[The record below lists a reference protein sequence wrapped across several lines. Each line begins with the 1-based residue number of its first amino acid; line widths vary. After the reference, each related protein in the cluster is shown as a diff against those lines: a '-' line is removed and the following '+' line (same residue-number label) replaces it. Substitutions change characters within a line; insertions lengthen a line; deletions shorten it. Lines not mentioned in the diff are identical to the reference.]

1 MHKNLLVVSLLSLTS
16 YIYAGEITI
25 QTVQHD
31 GVPAEPV
38 ATTLVYSIEDGSVL
52 LTDVL
57 DNIGTGKLIIPSTIE
72 GYQVIGDSDNTFRGS
87 QFNAIV
93 YPEGYE
99 FVGRSSAYNMPNLV
113 YVELPSTIDF
123 VGHAGFSGEGGWR
136 SQLSTI
142 VFNGGPPSSMH
153 SDAFGRNNDVWS
165 SPAGAV
171 AVVANPTN
179 LPLFGDSNTT
189 YGDLWGEPNNSYS
202 RYILS
207 APTTNVVTTGDGAVA
222 ATLSYTISSDGDV
235 TIIDCNEDASG
246 ALVIPTMIDN
256 SLVTNIGDNA
266 FRNTQITSVTF
277 QDGISTI
284 GDNVFFKSNYLT
296 EATFAATVSS
306 IGDMAFYVDS
316 SLSNYDN
323 SSNTREGRSFTFYGD
338 PPTMSGNQH
347 FGDGAQ
353 TADIFLHSPDN
364 WGTDDY
370 FTTYQGATQKY
381 IFTTVYP
388 TITVA
393 TSGENAVPAILT
405 YEIAADSNGDPEVY
419 IRQCNPEA
427 SGKLTVPQT
436 IEGYPVTKLVRYGL
450 KDTALNSVI
459 LQEGITATGDGTFAQ
474 NGYGQGQ
481 SPYSESLTYVEF
493 PSTLDAMGADVF
505 IGAYNVKTI
514 VMHGSRPTSML
525 PRALGNNGNHYGWG
539 DSIPDDGIL
548 VLTDTSTLSSY
559 QENLEYGGSYYGRTV
574 VMPDYA
580 AMYDLTSAQ
589 TAQANAEAAQA
600 TAEANEAIAV
610 TAQQAAESAQAT
622 AEANEASAVAD
633 KNTALTAQAN
643 AEASAAAAITERDAA
658 LSAQATAEADEAAAI
673 SAKELAESAQIS
685 AEIAQTSAEAAQA
698 AAESSE
704 ASAVAAKDLAEAAQ
718 ATAEANEAAAIIDR
732 NAALASQASAEAT
745 ASSALAAQQ
754 AAESAQASAESAQAT
769 AETNAANAENLR
781 ILADAAK
788 LEAQA
793 LVANLEYEKQVAVD
807 ALAHIL
813 DVENAATQLTQ
824 EKETLLSQL
833 ENEYT
838 LEEIEDLRA
847 GSTTIQVTGG
857 QATLNM
863 FLEKSSDLDSW
874 TPADSTSV
882 TIQVD
887 PDNTQTQFFRFRM
900 D

>member
-1 MHKNLLVVSLLSLTS
+1 MS
-16 YIYAGEITI
+16 
-25 QTVQHD
+25 
-31 GVPAEPV
+31 
-38 ATTLVYSIEDGSVL
+38 
-52 LTDVL
+52 
-57 DNIGTGKLIIPSTIE
+57 
-72 GYQVIGDSDNTFRGS
+72 GS
-87 QFNAIV
+87 QN
-93 YPEGYE
+93 
-99 FVGRSSAYNMPNLV
+99 
-113 YVELPSTIDF
+113 
-123 VGHAGFSGEGGWR
+123 
-136 SQLSTI
+136 
-142 VFNGGPPSSMH
+142 
-153 SDAFGRNNDVWS
+153 
-165 SPAGAV
+165 
-171 AVVANPTN
+171 
-179 LPLFGDSNTT
+179 
-189 YGDLWGEPNNSYS
+189 
-202 RYILS
+202 
-207 APTTNVVTTGDGAVA
+207 
-222 ATLSYTISSDGDV
+222 
-235 TIIDCNEDASG
+235 
-246 ALVIPTMIDN
+246 
-256 SLVTNIGDNA
+256 
-266 FRNTQITSVTF
+266 
-277 QDGISTI
+277 
-284 GDNVFFKSNYLT
+284 
-296 EATFAATVSS
+296 
-306 IGDMAFYVDS
+306 
-316 SLSNYDN
+316 
-323 SSNTREGRSFTFYGD
+323 
-338 PPTMSGNQH
+338 

-393 TSGENAVPAILT
+393 TSGVDAVPAILS
-405 YEIAADSNGDPEVY
+405 YEIAADSNGNPEVY

-427 SGKLTVPQT
+427 SGKLIVPQT

-459 LQEGITATGDGTFAQ
+459 LQEGITYIGDGTLGQ
-474 NGYGQGQ
+474 GGYGKGR

-493 PSTLDAMGADVF
+493 PSTLDGMGSDVF
-505 IGAYNVKTI
+505 LGTHNLKII

-525 PRALGNNGNHYGWG
+525 PRALGHNGNFYGWG
-539 DSIPDDGIL
+539 DNTPDDGIL
-548 VLTDTSTLSSY
+548 VLTDTSTLASY
-559 QENLEYGGSYYGRTV
+559 QEDLEYGGSYYYRTV
-574 VMPDYA
+574 VMPGYA

-589 TAQANAEAAQA
+589 TAQAN
-600 TAEANEAIAV
+600 
-610 TAQQAAESAQAT
+610 
-622 AEANEASAVAD
+622 
-633 KNTALTAQAN
+633 
-643 AEASAAAAITERDAA
+643 
-658 LSAQATAEADEAAAI
+658 
-673 SAKELAESAQIS
+673 
-685 AEIAQTSAEAAQA
+685 AEAAQA

-704 ASAVAAKDLAEAAQ
+704 ASAVAAKDLAEAA
-718 ATAEANEAAAIIDR
+718 
-732 NAALASQASAEAT
+732 QASAEAT

-813 DVENAATQLTQ
+813 EVENAATQLTQ

-874 TPADSTSV
+874 TPSDSTSV

>member
-31 GVPAEPV
+31 GVPAVP
-38 ATTLVYSIEDGSVL
+38 
-52 LTDVL
+52 
-57 DNIGTGKLIIPSTIE
+57 
-72 GYQVIGDSDNTFRGS
+72 
-87 QFNAIV
+87 
-93 YPEGYE
+93 
-99 FVGRSSAYNMPNLV
+99 
-113 YVELPSTIDF
+113 
-123 VGHAGFSGEGGWR
+123 
-136 SQLSTI
+136 
-142 VFNGGPPSSMH
+142 
-153 SDAFGRNNDVWS
+153 
-165 SPAGAV
+165 
-171 AVVANPTN
+171 
-179 LPLFGDSNTT
+179 
-189 YGDLWGEPNNSYS
+189 
-202 RYILS
+202 
-207 APTTNVVTTGDGAVA
+207 VA

-246 ALVIPTMIDN
+246 ALVIPTTIDN
-256 SLVTNIGDNA
+256 SPVTNIGDYA
-266 FRNTQITSVTF
+266 FLNTQITSVTF
-277 QDGISTI
+277 QDGITTI
-284 GDNVFFKSNYLT
+284 GSHIFFKSDYLT

-338 PPTMSGNQH
+338 PPTMSGSQN

-353 TADIFLHSPDN
+353 TADIFLYSPDN

-393 TSGENAVPAILT
+393 TSGVDAVPAILS
-405 YEIAADSNGDPEVY
+405 YEIAADSNGNPEVY

-427 SGKLTVPQT
+427 SGKLIVPQT

-459 LQEGITATGDGTFAQ
+459 LQEGITYIGDGTLGQ
-474 NGYGQGQ
+474 SGYGKGR

-493 PSTLDAMGADVF
+493 PSTLDGMGSDVF
-505 IGAYNVKTI
+505 LGTHNLKII

-525 PRALGNNGNHYGWG
+525 PRALGHNGNFYGWG
-539 DSIPDDGIL
+539 DNTPDDGIL
-548 VLTDTSTLSSY
+548 VLTDTSTLASY
-559 QENLEYGGSYYGRTV
+559 QEDLEYGGSYYYRTV

-589 TAQANAEAAQA
+589 TAQAN
-600 TAEANEAIAV
+600 
-610 TAQQAAESAQAT
+610 
-622 AEANEASAVAD
+622 
-633 KNTALTAQAN
+633 
-643 AEASAAAAITERDAA
+643 
-658 LSAQATAEADEAAAI
+658 
-673 SAKELAESAQIS
+673 
-685 AEIAQTSAEAAQA
+685 AEAAQA

-754 AAESAQASAESAQAT
+754 AAESAQASAEIAQAT

-813 DVENAATQLTQ
+813 EVENAATQLTQ